1 MEYGEER
8 EMPVSLLQMPGMGLG
23 LGLGLR
29 WGWGSRPHNINN
41 NCDITA
47 TLKKKKL
54 LVVASS
60 DDGIGEKKTKRDD
73 NGGSLVLS
81 GTTAR
86 GRRLLKVR
94 EDKRKREYDRLHNY
108 PAWAK

>member
-1 MEYGEER
+1 MS
-8 EMPVSLLQMPGMGLG
+8 VSLLQMPPSKG

-29 WGWGSRPHNINN
+29 WGWGSRINN
-41 NCDITA
+41 NCDTTTTI
-47 TLKKKKL
+47 KKKKL
-54 LVVASS
+54 LVVASL
-60 DDGIGEKKTKRDD
+60 DDGIGEKKTERDYKS
-73 NGGSLVLS
+73 GPLVVS